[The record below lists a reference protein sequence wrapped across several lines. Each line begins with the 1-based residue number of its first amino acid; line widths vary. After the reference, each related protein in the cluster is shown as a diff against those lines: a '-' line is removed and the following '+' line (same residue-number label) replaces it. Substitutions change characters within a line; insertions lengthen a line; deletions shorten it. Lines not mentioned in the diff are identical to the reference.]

1 MVNKTISIINP
12 TGIHARPA
20 GLLTKKA
27 TQFSSKIQWHGNG
40 EVLDAKRILNI
51 RAGGIKFGDEV
62 SVVCEGEDQQE
73 ALSTISD
80 FLATLEE

>member
-27 TQFSSKIQWHGNG
+27 TPFKSKIHLHVNG
-40 EVLDAKRILNI
+40 KVVDAKSILSI
-51 RAGGIKFGDEV
+51 MSGGIKFGDEV
-62 SVVCEGEDQQE
+62 LVVCEGEDQSD

-80 FLATLEE
+80 YLATLEE

>member
-1 MVNKTISIINP
+1 MVNKTISIINQ

-20 GLLTKKA
+20 GLLTQKA
-27 TQFSSKIQWHGNG
+27 TQFKSTIHLHSNG
-40 EVLDAKRILNI
+40 KVLDAKSILNI
-51 RAGGIKFGDEV
+51 MSGGIKFGDEV
-62 SVVCEGEDQQE
+62 SVVCEGEDQLE

>member
-20 GLLTKKA
+20 GLLTKQA
-27 TQFSSKIQWHGNG
+27 TQFSSKIHLHVNG
-40 EVLDAKRILNI
+40 KVLDAKSILNI
-51 RAGGIKFGDEV
+51 MSGGIKFGDEV